1 MLLMK
6 IKAKLYA
13 NLRKV
18 INKSEEEPENNED
31 EEDLARIKE

>member
-6 IKAKLYA
+6 IKAKFYA

-18 INKSEEEPENNED
+18 INKSEEEPEKNE
-31 EEDLARIKE
+31 K